1 MSKNNLHEKL
11 LEALEIELAKL
22 KDNLAELQAQVIAEG
37 FTTHP
42 ILIAHRGETDI
53 GQKYLDRDEYGL
65 FYHFNLSTLEELI
78 ELGILQEDRVESFKE
93 AYGKTNENTC
103 VLCVFEEEAQFVF
116 YPLAS
121 QKTDKK

>member
-11 LEALEIELAKL
+11 LQALEIELQKL
-22 KDNLAELQAQVIAEG
+22 KENLAELQAQVISEG

-42 ILIAHRGETDI
+42 IFIAHRGETDI
-53 GQKYLDRDEYGL
+53 GQPYLDREEYGL
-65 FYHFNLSTLEELI
+65 FYHFNVSTVEELT
-78 ELGILQEDRVESFKE
+78 ELGILQEDRVDSFKE

-103 VLCVFEEEAQFVF
+103 ILCVFAEEAQFVF
-116 YPLAS
+116 YPLAG